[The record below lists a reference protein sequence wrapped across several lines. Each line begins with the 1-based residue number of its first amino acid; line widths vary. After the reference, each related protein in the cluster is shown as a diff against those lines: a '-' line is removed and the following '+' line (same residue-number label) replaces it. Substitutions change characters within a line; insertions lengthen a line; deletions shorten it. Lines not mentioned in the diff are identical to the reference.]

1 MFSKRPVNFTTDEGD
16 ERCCENSIILDKY
29 LGTFQ
34 LMALAER
41 GYLAE
46 NLQEFQRIFQCY
58 QNHDAWKQKTG
69 ITLTYFHKKWVIY
82 YFSELFHFMC
92 SKTLWASIKQRKCDK
107 KGSIEHVL
115 TFTPKLAKWSHKL
128 DLRDG
133 PYVASSRMNSRINV
147 YGMWLSNI
155 SLHVQQATKTLKKE
169 FWPPTK

>member
-1 MFSKRPVNFTTDEGD
+1 M
-16 ERCCENSIILDKY
+16 
-29 LGTFQ
+29 
-34 LMALAER
+34 
-41 GYLAE
+41 
-46 NLQEFQRIFQCY
+46 
-58 QNHDAWKQKTG
+58 H
-69 ITLTYFHKKWVIY
+69 
-82 YFSELFHFMC
+82 

-155 SLHVQQATKTLKKE
+155 SLHVQQATKSFEERILTTNKVNWKKIGKILKWCDALRYLVAYRAKPIFDPCNFLPTLFVHKYFSSHFSLTEQKKGVR
-169 FWPPTK
+169 